1 MTNES
6 YKPKYRCIPHLMRKC
21 ISIYYESIDWP
32 NSVLCALQLIHSI
45 DIYIYTYTNKYTYIY
60 TYTRLYIYI
69 YIYIKS
75 QCLLMGN
82 CTLKCRLGYIGILKL
97 TPFPNRFVGIKQFI
111 IQLAKVQSLVQTLCN
126 DYLQV
131 KEKIF
136 GVKTSV

>member
-69 YIYIKS
+69 YIYQITMFINGKLHIKVS
-75 QCLLMGN
+75 PRLYRYSKTHPHFQIDSLGLSNSLSNLLKYN
-82 CTLKCRLGYIGILKL
+82 PLSKPCATITCK
-97 TPFPNRFVGIKQFI
+97 
-111 IQLAKVQSLVQTLCN
+111 
-126 DYLQV
+126 
-131 KEKIF
+131 
-136 GVKTSV
+136 

>member
-69 YIYIKS
+69 YIYQITMFINGKLHIKVS
-75 QCLLMGN
+75 P
-82 CTLKCRLGYIGILKL
+82 RLY
-97 TPFPNRFVGIKQFI
+97 RY
-111 IQLAKVQSLVQTLCN
+111 S
-126 DYLQV
+126 
-131 KEKIF
+131 
-136 GVKTSV
+136 KTHPISKSIRWD